1 MLENRVKRIVREG
14 GLALGTYTGTLASVG
29 VVELIAQAGFD
40 AAFIDLEHVA
50 LDFAQVQTLVLA
62 CERAAITPLVR
73 TPGLDPGLM
82 LRLLD
87 MGVPA
92 IQVPH
97 IADAEAARRA
107 VQAVSYPP
115 LGERGLMAT
124 SRAARYGS
132 IPLEEHLRRANEEV
146 LLAVMIE
153 DLAAVEQ
160 IEAIAATPGVDLVA
174 IGPSDLSRALGLS
187 GQPDHP
193 RLIETI
199 EHIARTVKASHNA
212 RLTLPLDHPAF
223 PRSAA
228 ELRALG
234 VGYTNCGPPPE
245 LRLLRSLSQQTARV
259 REQLAAAGPAPT
271 TGSGSAPRG

>member
-62 CERAAITPLVR
+62 CERAGITPLVR
-73 TPGLDPGLM
+73 TPGLDAGLI
-82 LRLLD
+82 LRLLEL
-87 MGVPA
+87 GVPA

-97 IADAEAARRA
+97 IADAAAAREA
-107 VQAVSYPP
+107 VKAVRYPP
-115 LGERGLMAT
+115 LGARGLMAT
-124 SRAARYGS
+124 SRAAAYGS
-132 IPLEEHLRRANEEV
+132 IPLEAHMERANREV
-146 LLAVMIE
+146 LLAVMVE

-160 IEAIAATPGVDLVA
+160 VEAIAATPGVDLVA
-174 IGPSDLSRALGLS
+174 IGPSDLSRALGVT

-193 RLIETI
+193 RLAETI
-199 EHIARTVKASHNA
+199 ERIARAVAASGNA
-212 RLTLPLDHPAF
+212 RLTLPLEHPAC
-223 PRSAA
+223 PRGAA

-234 VGYTNCGPPPE
+234 VGYANCGSPPE
-245 LRLLRSLSQQTARV
+245 VRLLRSLSEQIARV
-259 REQLAAAGPAPT
+259 RPHAG
-271 TGSGSAPRG
+271 

>member
-1 MLENRVKRIVREG
+1 MGRYPGRMLQNRVKRIVREG

-62 CERAAITPLVR
+62 CERAGITPLVR
-73 TPGLDPGLM
+73 TPGLDSGII

-97 IADAEAARRA
+97 IASADAARQA
-107 VQAVSYPP
+107 VQAVRYPP
-115 LGERGLMAT
+115 LGERGLMAN
-124 SRAARYGS
+124 SRAAAYGS
-132 IPLEEHLRRANEEV
+132 IPLQQHMERSNEEV
-146 LLAVMIE
+146 LLAVMVE

-174 IGPSDLSRALGLS
+174 IGPSDLSRALGLT

-193 RLIETI
+193 RLAQTI
-199 EHIARTVKASHNA
+199 QGIAKAVKASNNA

-223 PRSAA
+223 PRSAD

-234 VGYTNCGPPPE
+234 VGYANCGPPPE
-245 LRLLRSLSQQTARV
+245 VRLLRSLMEQTSRV
-259 REQLAAAGPAPT
+259 REQLAGAVPAPA
-271 TGSGSAPRG
+271 TG